1 MFDELQDE
9 TMKYAAE
16 DNSEAAAVDNVET
29 AAEDSAEVAAEDSAE
44 VAAVDNAEADAENN
58 TEADAENN
66 AEADA
71 ENNTEADAEN
81 NAEAAVVD
89 NAEAVVDNAEAAVV
103 DNAEATVDNAEADA
117 MESNPD
123 AALDA
128 SEKMPA
134 ETMADYSKELEASFK
149 KIQEGDI
156 LTGTVIGVSDSDITL
171 DLRYYTEG
179 IIRLEDF
186 TANPDLSLKEAV
198 HIGDELSATVIRTD
212 DGQGHILLS
221 AKEANEILAWDKLK
235 SYMENNTT
243 LTVKIGGVVK
253 SGVIAYVEG
262 MRGFIPASKLS
273 LSYVEDL
280 DTWLGKELQVRVITA
295 DESDKK
301 LVLSAREILR
311 EKAEEERKAMISNVE
326 VGLVTEGTVESLQP
340 YGAFINLGNGLSG
353 LVHISQISE
362 KRIKTP
368 AAVLHIGDT
377 VKVKVIKI
385 KDGKLSLSMKALNDV
400 TAEEIQEETYK
411 LPKSEGVTTNLGSL
425 FAKLK
430 L

>member
-44 VAAVDNAEADAENN
+44 VAAVD
-58 TEADAENN
+58 N

-156 LTGTVIGVSDSDITL
+156 LTGTVIGVSDTDITL